1 MYIFWYLYFSL
12 IGLAFYYKSIVY
24 VAFLIFFGIAIIIIG
39 KILKKQKVN
48 ELRLYVQLLKEKK
61 TKKQDIEVNVNK
73 TDWEFIK
80 ELPGFDR
87 VKAKKVVWIRRK
99 IGKYNSLEDFFIKN
113 NVDEEYKKILKKLV
127 VIK

>member
-61 TKKQDIEVNVNK
+61 TKKRQWLI
-73 TDWEFIK
+73 
-80 ELPGFDR
+80 
-87 VKAKKVVWIRRK
+87 
-99 IGKYNSLEDFFIKN
+99 SL
-113 NVDEEYKKILKKLV
+113 
-127 VIK
+127 